1 MIFFNQSNDY
11 TEFFTFVINICEN
24 IITII
29 KFYLFVIT
37 RRKVLTVHITISLS
51 LLVEAI
57 GMTQGCLYQD
67 RLTAA
72 PALEGS
78 FSQAMDQIKLTFY

>member
-1 MIFFNQSNDY
+1 M
-11 TEFFTFVINICEN
+11 
-24 IITII
+24 
-29 KFYLFVIT
+29 IT
-37 RRKVLTVHITISLS
+37 RRKVLTVLITISSS

-72 PALEGS
+72 PALEA
-78 FSQAMDQIKLTFY
+78 QAMDQIKLTFYH